1 MGYNNYYNIDM
12 IIVTILI
19 ITFIAGIIRFFMLK
33 KKINYIIY
41 FICYGLA
48 LFILSTSLIPW
59 YNKELITSELI
70 EKYHLVN
77 LSQLGI
83 YLLIFIELI
92 LNICIN
98 YFNKRSY

>member
-1 MGYNNYYNIDM
+1 M

-19 ITFIAGIIRFFMLK
+19 ITLTLGMIRFFKLK

-41 FICYGLA
+41 FICYGIA
-48 LFILSTSLIPW
+48 LFILSTSVIPW

-77 LSQLGI
+77 ASQLGI
-83 YLLIFIELI
+83 YVLICIELI